1 MLIYREII
9 CISVCFLGLQITIL
23 AVGHK
28 QFMERMN
35 HHHDNE
41 HQTSSIKMG
50 KVGALSLDFS
60 NMNFKSVLIV

>member
-41 HQTSSIKMG
+41 HQTSSLKM
-50 KVGALSLDFS
+50 GALSLDFS